1 MPQDRQQAALM
12 HCGIPVICAVQGKV
26 IQNHIS
32 YLYVK
37 AASES
42 IQSVPTIKL
51 QSGEGVL

>member
-12 HCGIPVICAVQGKV
+12 HCGIICDVQGKV
-26 IQNHIS
+26 MQNHIS
-32 YLYVK
+32 YLYAK